1 MTSDS
6 FFGQKYP
13 TTSRFANNCW
23 PNIYFNIR
31 AKVDDQVR
39 DGQFRNAILQLCTVG
54 HCTMAIR
61 TERCAVEI
69 ATPPDG
75 YTLATRV

>member
-1 MTSDS
+1 MSSDS

-13 TTSRFANNCW
+13 PTSRFANNCSS
-23 PNIYFNIR
+23 NIYFNIR
-31 AKVDDQVR
+31 AKV
-39 DGQFRNAILQLCTVG
+39 VG